1 MGRPNHVKRE
11 EKVKIKT
18 IIDSLHAFPHEAE
31 VIEISLKSEMTL
43 SVTLEIGE
51 ELPKEKPV
59 VSTSETDIPF

>member
-1 MGRPNHVKRE
+1 M
-11 EKVKIKT
+11 KIKT